1 LELARLKTAEGAA
14 KSEVVDLLSQA
25 IRLHPT
31 EAEPRLMLIELH
43 LADGNSRAAQSAARD
58 AIAALPDHPDLLD
71 ALGRSE
77 ARAGVPEQA
86 MAAFSK

>member
-1 LELARLKTAEGAA
+1 KNISAARGRFEAVLKIDPNNLQSLLELARLKTAEGAA

-58 AIAALPDHPDLLD
+58 AIAALPD
-71 ALGRSE
+71 
-77 ARAGVPEQA
+77 
-86 MAAFSK
+86 